1 MGKTGVATGVHLH
14 LTMYKGYLDMEE
26 ATLID
31 PKDVIDFPNNWSSK
45 MY

>member
-1 MGKTGVATGVHLH
+1 MSILFPKLSTSLH

-26 ATLID
+26 ATMID